1 MVGFPSGRSW
11 RTFGLALVLL
21 SNCPPGSPGWP
32 GSLPASPFLLA
43 LALPCRPCPPR
54 ERKRKPAR
62 RKLPP
67 VVMSSRRLTVRAVVR
82 CLLPSPPLSLY
93 LALSYEEHKRQPRNA
108 HLKRRVQLEARDTQT
123 QSRRCVPPPRVV
135 VVSPAAHFRPHR
147 RVLSTSHYG
156 KKKKKEERRA
166 TSPKLTRD

>member
-1 MVGFPSGRSW
+1 MQSCRSAGRKPLFILLSQSHPWRESGRISQATRQAGLEAANVCSQPVRVASAASGGRVVGFPSGRSW

-43 LALPCRPCPPR
+43 LALPCRPCRPCPPR

-82 CLLPSPPLSLY
+82 CLLPSPSLSLY
-93 LALSYEEHKRQPRNA
+93 I
-108 HLKRRVQLEARDTQT
+108 
-123 QSRRCVPPPRVV
+123 
-135 VVSPAAHFRPHR
+135 SPSPMK
-147 RVLSTSHYG
+147 STNDNRG
-156 KKKKKEERRA
+156 MR
-166 TSPKLTRD
+166 T